1 MVVQPVPAV
10 PPAPPAVPVTPFVY
24 EVVEQTTPSTTVV
37 DYLLGAFAVVG
48 TLAVAAIVLG
58 LLFAGTL
65 IAIRRSRGTAL
76 TGDGSTSIR
85 LDLGARV
92 ADPAS
97 AAEEAPASGQGHDP
111 AG

>member
-1 MVVQPVPAV
+1 MVVQPVPVA

-24 EVVEQTTPSTTVV
+24 EVVEQTTPSTTAV

-58 LLFAGTL
+58 LLFAGAL

-76 TGDGSTSIR
+76 TGAGSASTR
-85 LDLGARV
+85 LDLGAPV
-92 ADPAS
+92 DPAS
-97 AAEEAPASGQGHDP
+97 AGAEVPAPGQGHDA